1 MANQKIYNIKIDGL
15 EKSIGEVD
23 VLVAE
28 IESLEKKLNNLQ
40 KKEISVKGDT
50 QVAKEIAK
58 NTQLQTDEYKKQL
71 VEVEKLKAANK
82 EIQKQQKEIAM
93 GVRDVNGEYTNTL
106 AGQRAYLG
114 ELKQQLAGTELNTD
128 EWVTL
133 RDRVAEVNQTVKELE
148 QSYGVFTRNVG
159 NYQDAA
165 NGFVGLKESANEA
178 GSALEQLRQNAKFQV
193 DLNGQIVEFE
203 TLSQAIGEIDD
214 MAQKAAAQMQQ
225 LSAAGQENSDAYREA
240 AETFQL
246 YVNKA
251 GELEKA
257 RKYSDEMKDSLASQ
271 TRELDLTVQGF
282 QAVTGAMQLAAGV
295 QGLFGKDQEQLNEA
309 MNKTVQLMGIAQ
321 GVQELYN
328 QTVQSGTLLNKV
340 YTASQLGVN
349 KAIAALGVSAKASS
363 AGVKVL
369 KVALNG
375 LGIGLIITAVSLLI
389 SHWEDLV
396 GWFKQTG
403 TVADKVGNAF
413 NKLKQIFMG
422 VGNVILQYIIQ
433 PFKGA
438 FEAISALF
446 QGDFAG
452 AAEAVE
458 NSLKNQFNVVQNY
471 QKGVTAEAKKQ
482 AEKQEKIKKEQL
494 DKELEYKIQT
504 MEAMND
510 ADWKYTV
517 EGKRLYDKYYQNKLS
532 LYDKDSYEYKQAIL
546 EKLKY
551 QKDYEAYILK
561 EEVESKKKAQEAE
574 EKRLKKQ
581 TELNQKFIE
590 QTKNSFE
597 QIKENNEFISRQS
610 LQAFKVSSLNYQKAI
625 ALYEMLSRFNP
636 NELGTPLTLYA
647 NSIENLENQLDD
659 NLKKINNIYD
669 TVRDK
674 IKVTEKWMRD
684 EELLNFKNEQKN
696 NEANIANQLVDQLL
710 EVEKVLTNS
719 PEIEN
724 IKAQLETLFYVTAKE
739 GYSSDNVILQGL
751 KQQLFAYNTY
761 LETFTDDKLE
771 NMTKKQREELAL
783 NQQQYDE
790 LLNIFKTYLNEMQY
804 LQKDYNIKVEQYNQE
819 QIAQD
824 REFLTNKF
832 AFLSEA
838 YQYEY
843 NDLLEVV
850 REKEQELDEALSG
863 NQDVDIVA
871 KLIGTRL
878 NVKKYENAFNMFK
891 EQMTNT
897 VNDIDDEIALLE
909 TQMTGAE
916 GGISDYMSMLGLDP
930 KKWEDRITADPVLQ
944 QLIDEKNAIENQIVQ
959 LKEHK
964 NAIEDVQRSVNQ
976 VFEDAKLNFADYTQ
990 IIASVTNVAMQISN
1004 KISEML
1010 YNNETKRIENEQE
1023 MLDDELAALDE
1034 QLAAKEELY
1043 NKYNDKINTLE
1054 DELETARGSRRD
1066 HLLNE
1071 IAKEMDAREKAFNEQ
1086 KKIELEQQR
1095 IEQQKEKLQE
1105 QARQAEIRRLKSQK
1119 VTDIAEATINTAV
1132 AVTKA
1137 LKTSKIYAAVIAA
1150 LGAAQIAT
1158 IAATKYYAD
1167 GGVLQGASHA
1177 NGGVKVLGGT
1187 AEVEGGEYI
1196 TNKRTTE
1203 QNVDLLNFIN
1213 SKKKRINLQDLVEFY
1228 NGSGNRYNYNN
1239 NFKYRYAN
1247 GGQLPANLNNQNISY
1262 VRDDRPIVVS
1272 VVEIE
1277 NVMNNVKNVRA
1288 LAGL

>member
-1 MANQKIYNIKIDGL
+1 MANQKIYSIKIDGL
-15 EKSIGEVD
+15 EKSISEID
-23 VLVAE
+23 VLTAQIDE
-28 IESLEKKLNNLQ
+28 LEKKLN
-40 KKEISVKGDT
+40 KISKSKVDVDVKSSKEL
-50 QVAKEIAK
+50 AE
-58 NTQLQTDEYKKQL
+58 NTKLQTDEYKKQI
-71 VEVEKLKAANK
+71 VEKEKIKKVND
-82 EIQKQQKEIAM
+82 EIKKQQKEIAQ
-93 GVRDVNGEYTNTL
+93 GVRDSNGEYTNTL
-106 AGQRAYLG
+106 AGQRAYLA
-114 ELKQQLAGTELNTD
+114 EIKKQLSTTDLNSD

-133 RDRVAEVNQTVKELE
+133 RDRVSEVNESVKQLE

-159 NYQDAA
+159 NYESAA

-193 DLNGQIVEFE
+193 DLNGQIIEFE

-214 MAQKAAAQMQQ
+214 LAQKASAQMQQ

-295 QGLFGKDQEQLNEA
+295 QGLFGKDQQELNEA
-309 MNKTVQLMGIAQ
+309 MNKTIQLMGIAQ

-340 YTASQLGVN
+340 YTASQAGVN

-375 LGIGLIITAVSLLI
+375 LGIGLIITAVSLLVE
-389 SHWEDLV
+389 HWEDLV

-422 VGNVILQYIIQ
+422 LGNVILQYIIQ

-504 MEAMND
+504 MEAMKD

-532 LYDKDSYEYKQAIL
+532 LYDKDSDEYKQAIL

-561 EEVESKKKAQEAE
+561 EEIETKKKAQENE

-590 QTKNSFE
+590 QTKEAFE
-597 QIKENNEFISRQS
+597 LVKEANEFISRQS
-610 LQAFKVSSLNYQKAI
+610 LQAFKASSLNYQKAI
-625 ALYEMLSRFNP
+625 AFYEMLSRFNP
-636 NELGTPLTLYA
+636 NELGTPLTLFGE
-647 NSIENLENQLDD
+647 SIEDLEKQLDD
-659 NLKKINNIYD
+659 NFEKINNIYN
-669 TVRDK
+669 TVFVK
-674 IKVTEKWMRD
+674 IKVIQKWMRD

-696 NEANIANQLVDQLL
+696 SEANIANQLVDQLL

-724 IKAQLETLFYVTAKE
+724 IKAQMETLFYVTAKE

-751 KQQLFAYNTY
+751 EQQLSAYNEY
-761 LETFTDDKLE
+761 LETFTDDKLK

-783 NQQQYDE
+783 NQQQYND

-804 LQKDYNIKVEQYNQE
+804 LQKDYNIKVEQYNKE
-819 QIAQD
+819 QIEQD
-824 REFLTNKF
+824 REFLTNRF

-838 YQYEY
+838 YEYEY

-871 KLIGTRL
+871 KLVGNRL
-878 NVKKYENAFNMFK
+878 NAKKYENAFNLFK
-891 EQMTNT
+891 EQMINT
-897 VNDIDDEIALLE
+897 VNEIDKEIKNFE
-909 TQMTGAE
+909 IQMTSAE
-916 GGISDYMSMLGLDP
+916 GGIADYMSMLGLDP
-930 KKWEDRITADPVLQ
+930 EKWEDRITADPVLQ

-1137 LKTSKIYAAVIAA
+1137 LKTSRIYAAVVAA
-1150 LGAAQIAT
+1150 LGAAQIST
-1158 IAATKYYAD
+1158 IAATRYYSE
-1167 GGVLQGASHA
+1167 GGLLQGPSHA
-1177 NGGVKVLGGT
+1177 NGGIKVLGGT
-1187 AEVEGGEYI
+1187 AEVEGHEFI
-1196 TNKRTTE
+1196 TNKKTTA
-1203 QNVDLLNFIN
+1203 QNVDLLYFIN
-1213 SKKKRINLQDLVEFY
+1213 SKKRKLDISDFIEFY
-1228 NGSGNRYNYNN
+1228 STNKHFSGNRLNYNGN
-1239 NFKYRYAN
+1239 YKYAN
-1247 GGQLPANLNNQNISY
+1247 GGILPKDLNTRNVTYIQ
-1262 VRDDRPIVVS
+1262 DDRPVVVS